1 MVTRN
6 SQTQEQAWQVPS
18 VPAALGS
25 WLAAAEGMAVE
36 GTAAERTGSPLE
48 APWAVLLWLLHLLS
62 GRLLQGLG
70 PFAVSAWPGD
80 SSYSRSRKQ

>member
-36 GTAAERTGSPLE
+36 GTAAERTGSP
-48 APWAVLLWLLHLLS
+48 
-62 GRLLQGLG
+62 
-70 PFAVSAWPGD
+70 
-80 SSYSRSRKQ
+80 